1 MSNSE
6 NGTGDDDE
14 STTHAVVLDYLPHGR
29 SDDNR
34 PQYQKNP
41 VAYALTEDSF
51 DLFELTLTDEADI
64 NIVDRV
70 AVDPLDDEQIDT
82 LQQIEFDDLTS
93 SAQSE
98 LEYAIEAIIDAD
110 EGRFVDFYNEAQ
122 PITLRLHQLNLLPGI
137 GKKLRNKIL
146 DTRKRGPFES
156 FEELYERVGGLHRP
170 KEVLIERI
178 EEEIRDEDL
187 KYKIFARS
195 E

>member
-1 MSNSE
+1 MSNPE
-6 NGTGDDDE
+6 DGPGDDE
-14 STTHAVVLDYLPHGR
+14 ATHAVVLDYLPHGR

-34 PQYQKNP
+34 PQYQKEA

-51 DLFELTLTDEADI
+51 DLLELTLTDEADI

-70 AVDPLDDEQIDT
+70 AVEPPDDAQIDT
-82 LQQIEFDDLTS
+82 LREVDYDELTS
-93 SAQSE
+93 SAVSE

-110 EGRFVDFYNEAQ
+110 ERRFVDFYNEAQ

-137 GKKLRNKIL
+137 GKKLRNKII

-156 FEELYERVGGLHRP
+156 FEELSDRVGGLHRP

-178 EEEIRDEDL
+178 QEELRDDDL
-187 KYKIFARS
+187 KYKIFVRP

>member
-1 MSNSE
+1 MSTTEDGN
-6 NGTGDDDE
+6 GDDA
-14 STTHAVVLDYLPHGR
+14 SPTQAVVLDYLPHGR

-34 PQYQKNP
+34 PQYQKAA

-51 DLFELTLTDEADI
+51 DLLELTLTDEADI

-70 AVDPLDDEQIDT
+70 AVDPVDDEQIDSMRE
-82 LQQIEFDDLTS
+82 IDYDELTS
-93 SAQSE
+93 SAESE

-137 GKKLRNKIL
+137 GKKLRNKII

-156 FEELYERVGGLHRP
+156 FENLSDRVGGLHRP

-178 EEEIRDEDL
+178 QEELRDDDL
-187 KYKIFARS
+187 KYKIFVRP

>member
-1 MSNSE
+1 MSTTE
-6 NGTGDDDE
+6 DGNGDNA
-14 STTHAVVLDYLPHGR
+14 SATHAVVLDYLPHGR

-34 PQYQKNP
+34 PQYQKEA

-51 DLFELTLTDEADI
+51 DLLELTLTDEADI

-70 AVDPLDDEQIDT
+70 AVDPADEAAIDSMRE
-82 LQQIEFDDLTS
+82 IEYDELTS
-93 SAQSE
+93 SAVSE
-98 LEYAIEAIIDAD
+98 LEYAIEAIVDAD

-137 GKKLRNKIL
+137 GKKLRNKII

-156 FEELYERVGGLHRP
+156 FEDLSERVGGLHRP

-178 EEEIRDEDL
+178 EEELRDDDL
-187 KYKIFARS
+187 KYKIFVRP